1 MKHWLLSEWSEM
13 GEMSGDRMIKLNQI
27 IKKIEIKNQ
36 LSELASAML
45 KMS

>member
-1 MKHWLLSEWSEM
+1 MKYWLLSEWSDM

-27 IKKIEIKNQ
+27 INKIEIKNQ
-36 LSELASAML
+36 LSELASAIL